1 MESTQ
6 NQARSSVETNI
17 QTLLDAEADPK
28 PLTDLPLHCL
38 LSAGLSN
45 QQKLID
51 KLCTQ
56 FLPSITEEPAK
67 RELQALVDDNKR
79 LTDSLSIQS
88 HYRAKK
94 DLGLDILTTSL
105 ITPIYRAPENGAHSI
120 TDAAAKLVP
129 TFSGDLNS
137 GPELDQVLED
147 FLSLAYKIS
156 AQNNLSYKTCCSM
169 LQRKLTGTAKLLLA
183 SWLESQ
189 NISEETLELPMLAT
203 FLEAKFALYS
213 SPKAANLTLANLPK
227 LQNNQYHSQVGKI
240 SRLARLACRL
250 IEDQQQRQLLQTSK
264 ALETFKL
271 SLSDKDRTY
280 LLNQDRINLEEN
292 RPSLTLH
299 KAAQL
304 LTNRF
309 VEEQQTEGS
318 QQGMSFV
325 DRVQEHQVMAMQAQR
340 KPKNRGNQN
349 HLNTANQVNN
359 QGSTYEHFNQ
369 HQATNDVKRT
379 NFQYR
384 GRSGRTRP
392 PWRGTGR
399 PEHKMRGQYQNQYQ
413 NNEGGIRNRGRG
425 RGRDNRGRIE
435 RTQRKP
441 FVTFAMV
448 NVAEGACL
456 LCASQ
461 SCHFRSEKCPYYK
474 RSELF
479 PNPCR
484 NCNKGG
490 HSHRSCLQK
499 RGNKNSKQ
507 ANISNENWKY
517 SGFENQAPGYTGDDN
532 EDSDIEDFND
542 FMSQINLN

>member
-1 MESTQ
+1 
-6 NQARSSVETNI
+6 
-17 QTLLDAEADPK
+17 
-28 PLTDLPLHCL
+28 
-38 LSAGLSN
+38 
-45 QQKLID
+45 
-51 KLCTQ
+51 
-56 FLPSITEEPAK
+56 
-67 RELQALVDDNKR
+67 
-79 LTDSLSIQS
+79 
-88 HYRAKK
+88 
-94 DLGLDILTTSL
+94 
-105 ITPIYRAPENGAHSI
+105 
-120 TDAAAKLVP
+120 
-129 TFSGDLNS
+129 
-137 GPELDQVLED
+137 
-147 FLSLAYKIS
+147 
-156 AQNNLSYKTCCSM
+156 M

-189 NISEETLELPMLAT
+189 NISEEQLELPMLAT

-227 LQNNQYHSQVGKI
+227 LQNNQYNSQVGKI

-271 SLSDKDRTY
+271 SLSEKDRTY

-325 DRVQEHQVMAMQAQR
+325 DRVQEHQVIAMQAQR

-349 HLNTANQVNN
+349 HQNAANQVNT
-359 QGSTYEHFNQ
+359 QGPTYEHFDQ
-369 HQATNDVKRT
+369 HQATNDMKIT

-384 GRSGRTRP
+384 GRSGRNRP

-399 PEHKMRGQYQNQYQ
+399 PENKIRNQYQDQYQNQHQNQYQ
-413 NNEGGIRNRGRG
+413 NQHQNQHQNQYQKNEGGIRNRGRG
-425 RGRDNRGRIE
+425 RGRDNRRGIE

-441 FVTFAMV
+441 FVTPAMV

-456 LCASQ
+456 LCASK
-461 SCHFRSEKCPYYK
+461 SCHYRSEKCPYYK
-474 RSELF
+474 RTELNS
-479 PNPCR
+479 NPCR

-490 HSHRSCLQK
+490 HSHRSCLQN

-507 ANISNENWKY
+507 ANTGPWD
-517 SGFENQAPGYTGDDN
+517 NQAPGYTGDPN